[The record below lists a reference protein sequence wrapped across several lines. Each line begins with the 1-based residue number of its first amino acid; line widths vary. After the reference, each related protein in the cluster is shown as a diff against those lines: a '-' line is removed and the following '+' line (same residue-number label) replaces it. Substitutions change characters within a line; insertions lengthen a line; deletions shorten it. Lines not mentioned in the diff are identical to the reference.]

1 MNGKNIQAW
10 IFVRGDSL
18 GLPGKNVKPLLG
30 KPLIAYTI
38 EETVDVDAKKDLEY
52 LEFYMENRETELLAT
67 NRELAETKAQMAET
81 KAQLKS
87 SVEMLLKAGLSIADI
102 ATNLGLTPEEVK
114 QL

>member
-1 MNGKNIQAW
+1 MA
-10 IFVRGDSL
+10 
-18 GLPGKNVKPLLG
+18 
-30 KPLIAYTI
+30 
-38 EETVDVDAKKDLEY
+38 ETKAQ
-52 LEFYMENRETELLAT
+52 MAETKAQMAETKAQM
-67 NRELAETKAQMAET
+67 AETKAQMAET